1 MLLVSLTPSR
11 SRALDSIAR
20 NLISLGI
27 ERSCMTL
34 GQTYVV
40 WPWSDD
46 KIFLQ
51 SHEPRLF
58 QPAYNCSKHIR
69 GGGGGGGLA
78 KSGRKKAKAGR
89 EECREQ
95 EGSACKTPPS
105 PYLPLHRFNY
115 AAPVGKTRRSQSINR

>member
-1 MLLVSLTPSR
+1 MLLVSWTPSR

-69 GGGGGGGLA
+69 GGGGVGG
-78 KSGRKKAKAGR
+78 RAG
-89 EECREQ
+89 EIGEKESEGQ
-95 EGSACKTPPS
+95 EGRMQRAGGERLQNPSLSLPAATQIQLCRAC
-105 PYLPLHRFNY
+105 R
-115 AAPVGKTRRSQSINR
+115 